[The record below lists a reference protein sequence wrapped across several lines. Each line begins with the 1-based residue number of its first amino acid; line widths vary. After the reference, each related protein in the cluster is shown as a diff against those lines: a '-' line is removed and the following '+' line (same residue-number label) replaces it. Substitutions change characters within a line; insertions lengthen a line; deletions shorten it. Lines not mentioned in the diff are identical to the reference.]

1 MMAERAQHCSFTKHM
16 QIERHQQIN
25 KTSPSCAAHPHNP
38 TKYRNV
44 DFKITTK
51 VKMNCYVYIC
61 SASLFLCREHLQCL
75 CCQTDEDVFLICMC
89 FFFHLQHIEL
99 SRPPYFVYI

>member
-44 DFKITTK
+44 DFKTTTK
-51 VKMNCYVYIC
+51 VKMKYVMFIFAAHLCFCVVSIC
-61 SASLFLCREHLQCL
+61 SACVFKLMKTFSLFAG
-75 CCQTDEDVFLICMC
+75 VFS
-89 FFFHLQHIEL
+89 FAA
-99 SRPPYFVYI
+99 R